1 MHDTP
6 TNPHLFWHLPD
17 EQSLCIWVCT
27 MKFFFKGPKYEL
39 ANLGREMRKMRTE
52 GGINI
57 YVQAEPTRPLLNT
70 PHIYI
75 HERIH
80 THMHLY
86 TIHTC
91 SSKITSLVHT
101 QMPLITKQIIT
112 TCSCMHHTSDTC
124 LIVTVDYH
132 VNLIFYHTTTSDS
145 DTVQVITGGGHSCND
160 HVSSTCM
167 CK

>member
-1 MHDTP
+1 M
-6 TNPHLFWHLPD
+6 
-17 EQSLCIWVCT
+17 
-27 MKFFFKGPKYEL
+27 MG
-39 ANLGREMRKMRTE
+39 TE

-70 PHIYI
+70 PQAHTFI

-80 THMHLY
+80 THMHIHT

-91 SSKITSLVHT
+91 SSKITSLVLT

-112 TCSCMHHTSDTC
+112 TYSCMHHTSDTC

-132 VNLIFYHTTTSDS
+132 VNLIFYRTTTSDS
-145 DTVQVITGGGHSCND
+145 DTVQVITGGGHSCYD

-167 CK
+167 CE